1 MELPG
6 RLGYSFLG
14 DESIQFV
21 RQPLAYLDTHIQQ
34 YGEVFV
40 GRVLNK
46 PTVFVTSSRA
56 VNELL
61 KGELTTAN
69 THR

>member
-6 RLGYSFLG
+6 RIGYGFLG

-21 RQPLAYLDTHIQQ
+21 RQPLAYLDSHRQQ
-34 YGEVFV
+34 YGDVFV

-46 PTVFVTSSRA
+46 PTVFVTSSKT
-56 VNELL
+56 VKELL
-61 KGELTTAN
+61 NGD
-69 THR
+69 